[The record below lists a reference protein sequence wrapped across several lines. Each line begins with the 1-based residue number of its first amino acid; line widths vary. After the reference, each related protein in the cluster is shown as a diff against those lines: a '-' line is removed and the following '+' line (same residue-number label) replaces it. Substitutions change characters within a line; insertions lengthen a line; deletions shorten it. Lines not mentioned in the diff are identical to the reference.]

1 MLKINSLTV
10 FYNTVRAVQN
20 ATLTVNDG
28 EIVGVIGTNGAGK
41 TTLMN
46 TIAGITSANGGRITL
61 DGTDVTDTPA
71 HKRVRLGITLV
82 PEGRH
87 LFQNLTVL
95 ENLKTVCNKTQEIYE
110 VYNIFPELK
119 ELAHKKAGKLSGG
132 QQQMV
137 ALSRA
142 FLAKPKLLL
151 LDEIT
156 MGLSPLMTERVFETI
171 YNIGRNFSKIII
183 TGQEVRRI
191 CAVSDR
197 IYLMKTGVLTECEKT
212 KINPEKIF

>member
-1 MLKINSLTV
+1 MLKLENLSV
-10 FYNTVRAVQN
+10 SYNTVRAVQN
-20 ATLTVNDG
+20 VSLTVNDG
-28 EIVGVIGTNGAGK
+28 EIIGIIGLNGSGK
-41 TTLMN
+41 TSLVN
-46 TIAGITSANGGRITL
+46 AIAGLIKSSGRITL
-61 DGTDVTDTPA
+61 DSTDLTNAPP
-71 HKRVRLGITLV
+71 HKRTKHGITLV

-183 TGQEVRRI
+183 TGQEIDYITSVSTRVFIMKRGQVFEAEKGRI
-191 CAVSDR
+191 
-197 IYLMKTGVLTECEKT
+197 
-212 KINPEKIF
+212 NNEKIF

>member
-1 MLKINSLTV
+1 MLKLENLSV
-10 FYNTVRAVQN
+10 SYNTVRAVQN
-20 ATLTVNDG
+20 VSLTVNDG
-28 EIVGVIGTNGAGK
+28 EIIGIIGLNGSGK
-41 TTLMN
+41 TSLVN
-46 TIAGITSANGGRITL
+46 AIAGLIKSSGRITL
-61 DGTDVTDTPA
+61 DSTDLTNAPP
-71 HKRVRLGITLV
+71 HKRTKHGITLV

-110 VYNIFPELK
+110 MYNIFPELK

-183 TGQEVRRI
+183 TGQEI
-191 CAVSDR
+191 DYITSVSTR
-197 IYLMKTGVLTECEKT
+197 VFIMKRGQVFEAEKG
-212 KINPEKIF
+212 KVNNEKIF

>member
-1 MLKINSLTV
+1 MLKLENLSV
-10 FYNTVRAVQN
+10 SYNTVRAVHN
-20 ATLTVNDG
+20 VSLTVNDG
-28 EIVGVIGTNGAGK
+28 EIIGIIGLNGSGK
-41 TTLMN
+41 TSLVN
-46 TIAGITSANGGRITL
+46 AIAGLIKSSGRITL
-61 DGTDVTDTPA
+61 DSTDLTNAPP
-71 HKRVRLGITLV
+71 HKRTKHGITLV

-183 TGQEVRRI
+183 TGQEI
-191 CAVSDR
+191 DYITSVSTR
-197 IYLMKTGVLTECEKT
+197 VFIMKRGQVFEAEKG
-212 KINPEKIF
+212 KINNEKIF

>member
-1 MLKINSLTV
+1 MLKLENLSV
-10 FYNTVRAVQN
+10 SYNTVRAVQN
-20 ATLTVNDG
+20 VSLTVNDG
-28 EIVGVIGTNGAGK
+28 EIIGIIGLNGSGK
-41 TTLMN
+41 TSLVN
-46 TIAGITSANGGRITL
+46 AIAGLIKSSGRITL
-61 DGTDVTDTPA
+61 DSSDLTNAPP
-71 HKRVRLGITLV
+71 HKRTKHGITLV

-156 MGLSPLMTERVFETI
+156 MGLSPVMTERVFETI

-183 TGQEVRRI
+183 TGQEI
-191 CAVSDR
+191 DYITSVSTR
-197 IYLMKTGVLTECEKT
+197 VFIMKRGQVFEAEKG
-212 KINPEKIF
+212 KINNEKIF

>member
-1 MLKINSLTV
+1 MLKLENLSV
-10 FYNTVRAVQN
+10 SYNTVRAVQN
-20 ATLTVNDG
+20 VSLTVNDG
-28 EIVGVIGTNGAGK
+28 EIIGIIGLNGSGK
-41 TTLMN
+41 TSLVN
-46 TIAGITSANGGRITL
+46 AIAGLIKSSGRINL
-61 DGTDVTDTPA
+61 DSTDLTNAPP
-71 HKRVRLGITLV
+71 HKRTEHGITLV

-183 TGQEVRRI
+183 TGQEI
-191 CAVSDR
+191 DYINSVSTR
-197 IYLMKTGVLTECEKT
+197 VFIMKRGQVFEAEKG
-212 KINPEKIF
+212 KINNEKIF

>member
-1 MLKINSLTV
+1 MLKLENLSV
-10 FYNTVRAVQN
+10 SYNTVRAVQN
-20 ATLTVNDG
+20 VSLTVNDG
-28 EIVGVIGTNGAGK
+28 ETIGIIGLNGSGK
-41 TTLMN
+41 TSLVN
-46 TIAGITSANGGRITL
+46 AIAGLIKSSGRITL
-61 DGTDVTDTPA
+61 DSTDLTNAPP
-71 HKRVRLGITLV
+71 HKRTKHGITLV

-183 TGQEVRRI
+183 TGQEI
-191 CAVSDR
+191 DYITSVSTR
-197 IYLMKTGVLTECEKT
+197 VFIMKRGQVFKAEKG
-212 KINPEKIF
+212 KINNEKIF

>member
-1 MLKINSLTV
+1 MLKLENLSV
-10 FYNTVRAVQN
+10 SYNTVRAVQN
-20 ATLTVNDG
+20 VSLTVNDG
-28 EIVGVIGTNGAGK
+28 EIIGIIGLNGSGK
-41 TTLMN
+41 TSLVN
-46 TIAGITSANGGRITL
+46 AIAGLIKSSGRITL
-61 DGTDVTDTPA
+61 DSSDLTNAPP
-71 HKRVRLGITLV
+71 HKRTKHGITLV

-171 YNIGRNFSKIII
+171 YNIGRNFSKMII
-183 TGQEVRRI
+183 TGQEI
-191 CAVSDR
+191 DYITSVSTR
-197 IYLMKTGVLTECEKT
+197 VFIMKRGQVFEAEKG
-212 KINPEKIF
+212 KINNEKIF

>member
-1 MLKINSLTV
+1 MLKLENLSV
-10 FYNTVRAVQN
+10 SYNTVRAVQN
-20 ATLTVNDG
+20 VSLTVNDG
-28 EIVGVIGTNGAGK
+28 EIIGIIGLNGSGK
-41 TTLMN
+41 TSLVN
-46 TIAGITSANGGRITL
+46 AIAGLIKSSGRITL
-61 DGTDVTDTPA
+61 DSTDLTNAPP
-71 HKRVRLGITLV
+71 HKRTKHGITLV

-183 TGQEVRRI
+183 TGQEI
-191 CAVSDR
+191 DYIISVSTR
-197 IYLMKTGVLTECEKT
+197 VFIMKRGQVFEAEKG
-212 KINPEKIF
+212 KINNEKIF

>member
-1 MLKINSLTV
+1 MLKLENLSV
-10 FYNTVRAVQN
+10 SYNTVRAVQN
-20 ATLTVNDG
+20 VSTTVNDG
-28 EIVGVIGTNGAGK
+28 EIIGIIGLNGSGK
-41 TTLMN
+41 TSLVN
-46 TIAGITSANGGRITL
+46 AIAGLIKSSGRITL
-61 DGTDVTDTPA
+61 DSTDLTNAPP
-71 HKRVRLGITLV
+71 HKRTKHGITLV

-183 TGQEVRRI
+183 TGQEI
-191 CAVSDR
+191 DYITSVSTR
-197 IYLMKTGVLTECEKT
+197 VFIMKRGQVFEAEKG
-212 KINPEKIF
+212 KINNEKIF

>member
-1 MLKINSLTV
+1 MLKLENLSV
-10 FYNTVRAVQN
+10 SYNTVRAVQN
-20 ATLTVNDG
+20 VSLTVNDG
-28 EIVGVIGTNGAGK
+28 EIIGIIGLNGSGK
-41 TTLMN
+41 TSLVN
-46 TIAGITSANGGRITL
+46 AIAGLIKSSGRITL
-61 DGTDVTDTPA
+61 DSTDLTNAPP
-71 HKRVRLGITLV
+71 HKRTKHGITLV

-110 VYNIFPELK
+110 MYNIFPELK

-183 TGQEVRRI
+183 TGQEI
-191 CAVSDR
+191 DYITSVSTR
-197 IYLMKTGVLTECEKT
+197 VFIMKRGQVFEAEKG
-212 KINPEKIF
+212 KINNEKIF